1 MEASCLQCHAKLQ
14 SADEIGGRP
23 RKYCNATCRQAAYRE
38 RHSVTTRAERRAAF
52 LASLNQ
58 PPAEPL
64 DDGTMFTQI
73 VTERRERAERRHEY
87 EQNGRPVGRPKG
99 SKKRK
104 PAADE

>member
-1 MEASCLQCHAKLQ
+1 
-14 SADEIGGRP
+14 
-23 RKYCNATCRQAAYRE
+23 
-38 RHSVTTRAERRAAF
+38 
-52 LASLNQ
+52 
-58 PPAEPL
+58 
-64 DDGTMFTQI
+64 MFTQI